1 MKDFREFA
9 TSAIVS
15 GFLIVVSA
23 YLAVLLLLRAMSSLA
38 GLVRPIANLFP
49 LWVLAEDA
57 IALLLVLFGCF
68 VIGFAGR
75 TRLGGAARELV
86 ERSVLMKIPGY
97 MLFRSLTQQLA
108 GESQENVWKPALAE
122 IEEALVPAFIIEEFE
137 DGRYTV
143 FVPSVPSPLAGAV
156 YILSRD
162 GVHPLSASFA
172 QTFQTLA
179 RWGSGSRNLVA
190 AMESKT
196 AVK

>member
-15 GFLIVVSA
+15 GFLIVVPA

-68 VIGFAGR
+68 VIGVAGR

-108 GESQENVWKPALAE
+108 GESQENVWKPALA
-122 IEEALVPAFIIEEFE
+122 ARRRSSL
-137 DGRYTV
+137 
-143 FVPSVPSPLAGAV
+143 
-156 YILSRD
+156 LSS
-162 GVHPLSASFA
+162 LKN
-172 QTFQTLA
+172 
-179 RWGSGSRNLVA
+179 SR
-190 AMESKT
+190 T
-196 AVK
+196 AVTPSLFPRCRRRSLEPSTS